1 MSYFP
6 VTQICPFSNFI
17 FARES
22 VSLLVF
28 SQCLLTLF
36 RGVSCAWYAINF
48 EGKVPDRV
56 TAFRTCACG
65 SFRGTFQISYDI
77 WAFLHELYR
86 TIIFFLNWK
95 PQKEFIRQCMKG
107 NAHQWLFRS
116 LDLLSFR
123 NLLCQ
128 LIAIQTLEKQGK
140 LYSQLHW
147 MKTSKVYFKRT
158 LNSGKKELYVIV
170 RQSSDRIRKAWQKW
184 SPQQFRHQLRFP
196 FRPDSF
202 TPKNTQRKI
211 TPEFVTR

>member
-1 MSYFP
+1 M
-6 VTQICPFSNFI
+6 FI
-17 FARES
+17 DT
-22 VSLLVF
+22 VSGRLLCMV
-28 SQCLLTLF
+28 CNKF
-36 RGVSCAWYAINF
+36 RGKSTGSSDGISNLCLRFIAGHFPNIIWHLSIPPWTVSHNY
-48 EGKVPDRV
+48 
-56 TAFRTCACG
+56 
-65 SFRGTFQISYDI
+65 
-77 WAFLHELYR
+77 
-86 TIIFFLNWK
+86 IFFKLK
-95 PQKEFIRQCMKG
+95 TTKRIYTSMKG